1 MFYVLFDKIF
11 LTVKNRASSAKVHLD
26 FFYLVI
32 FPEAEL
38 RPIQIFICFEAINAP
53 NDFIEFKLWQVRPD
67 HHCLSVGCCWL
78 HPVLLHQASPNIL
91 LTVFHVR
98 ATSIFAR
105 AHCTFVA
112 RVDSSQLFGA
122 DTRRIFRLDHLAFLE
137 ARGRDSPE
145 PCARVLRCL
154 FPN

>member
-1 MFYVLFDKIF
+1 VLFDKIF
-11 LTVKNRASSAKVHLD
+11 FTVKNCASSTELHLD

-32 FPEAEL
+32 FPETEFC
-38 RPIQIFICFEAINAP
+38 PIQIFIGFEAINAP

-67 HHCLSVGCCWL
+67 RHCLSEGCCWL
-78 HPVLLHQASPNIL
+78 HQVLLHQASPNIL

-112 RVDSSQLFGA
+112 RVLTVASCLELTPDAFFDS
-122 DTRRIFRLDHLAFLE
+122 TI
-137 ARGRDSPE
+137 
-145 PCARVLRCL
+145 
-154 FPN
+154 